1 MYRHKVLF
9 VCYGNIC
16 RSPSAEGVFR
26 HLTKQAEAGRHFDI
40 DSAGTSGI
48 HAGEPPDPRSV
59 AAAAER
65 GIDISMLRAR
75 QVHSRDFSRF
85 DLILAMDRQNLL
97 DLHQLSDRLKSPPRS
112 EIRLMMDF
120 AQSHP
125 LREVPDPYY
134 GDGDGFARVL
144 DMLEQAGTG
153 LLYHLLQRS

>member
-1 MYRHKVLF
+1 MNRHKVLF

-16 RSPSAEGVFR
+16 RSPSAEGMFR
-26 HLTKQAEAGRHFDI
+26 HLTMRAEAGQRFDV
-40 DSAGTSGI
+40 DSAGTSGM

-75 QVHSRDFSRF
+75 QVDLGDFSRF
-85 DLILAMDRQNLL
+85 DLILAMDRQNLQ
-97 DLHQLSDRLKSPPRS
+97 DLRQLGARLKTPPRS
-112 EIRLMMDF
+112 EIRLVMDF

-134 GDGDGFARVL
+134 GGGDGFERVL
-144 DMLEQAGTG
+144 DMLEQAGAG